1 MLKLINV
8 CKEYKNG
15 KNKYLIL
22 DNINLSFNTK
32 GLVFILGPSGSGK
45 STLLNIIAGNLKCD
59 RGGVWLGNKCIS
71 KLSSRC
77 LNNYRSNIIGN
88 IFQDYNL
95 IEYMSVIDNIK
106 LAYNGKG
113 NNGIIKLLKDLNMY
127 DKRNVIVSKLSGG
140 EKQRVAIARAL
151 VNGNSII
158 LADEP
163 TGALDSKMGIQVM
176 DILKEVSKD
185 RLVIVVSHDN
195 NLANKYASRIIN
207 IKDGKCESLTIN
219 TSSDNKIINN
229 FKRKKKKITSI
240 IKLAFKN
247 LWLKKGRTLFTSLAI
262 SLGIISMFLVGNLY
276 YNFNDE
282 IKKMEKEVVSVF
294 PISINNGEFEI
305 LDNKVKESKNK
316 IIIKDRK
323 KMIHTNKIDNDYLN
337 YLKEIKEIKYI
348 IYRYDALIPFVS
360 DNHKMIDNNYLR
372 VIPKDKYIN
381 DNYKILY
388 GRNISNNREVL
399 IKVDSNNNVD
409 SRLLNYFNID
419 TDIEYSKIVGR
430 KLKVILNDQYYI
442 KNGNYYVANNNL
454 DSIYNNSNMELTIV
468 GIVKEKNTVDEGNYI
483 YYSNDL
489 LTEIL
494 SINGK
499 SNIVNSQIKSNYNVL
514 GLNIEKGEMLS
525 LLCFNSLP
533 SGVDIYVSNL
543 SLKKDVIKYLDKYD
557 KKLIY
562 VDTMSSA
569 IDIIR
574 QFINIISLILVM
586 FSIIAVIISS
596 LMIAILTNV
605 RVLERKKEI
614 GILRSL
620 GNSKRDIKRLFNLEN
635 MMIGLFALIISL
647 LVCKS
652 MVRPINNIM
661 YKYLEISNIFRI
673 NYYIMLVIFLI
684 NMILIKISEIIP
696 LYRAGRMDIVS
707 CIYNK

>member
-59 RGGVWLGNKCIS
+59 RGEVWLGNKCIS

-229 FKRKKKKITSI
+229 FKRKKNKITSI

-305 LDNKVKESKNK
+305 LDNKVKESNNK